1 MSKNV
6 PELRFKGF
14 EDEWEKIHLSDSVE
28 RVVRKNKGNVTNRP
42 LTISAQYG
50 LVNQEEFFNKVVA
63 SKNLE
68 GYYLLNNGE
77 FAYNKSYSNG
87 YPFGAIKRLDKYKN
101 GAVSTLYICFKPK
114 LNVDSDFLTQ
124 YFESSKWYREVS
136 MVAVEGA
143 RNHGLLN
150 IGVSDFFDTIHR
162 FPSLQEQEKIANFL
176 SKVDS
181 IIEKQEK
188 KVEYWNS
195 YKKGMMQKIFSQ
207 KIRFKDGNGRDYP
220 EWEEEKLGGIGQ
232 TYTGLSGKTKDDFG
246 FGNGKYITY
255 VNIFKNTKVD
265 INMFDLVDIKK
276 DEKQNKVLKG
286 DILFTASSET
296 PNEVGMASVCDNNI
310 ENLYLNSFCFGFRL
324 NSKKDIDYIFIGYLL
339 RSPSLRKKI
348 SILAQGSTRYNL
360 SKSEFMKIKIQIP
373 CLEEQRKIVNFLSNI
388 DNIIEKENKKL
399 EELKQWKKGLLQQM
413 FV

>member
-1 MSKNV
+1 MSRNV
-6 PELRFKGF
+6 PKLRFKGF
-14 EDEWEKIHLSDSVE
+14 EDEWKDNIIGNVCLINTGKRDTKNKVKNGKYPFFVRSNTVERINTYSFDGEAILTAGDGVGVGKVFHYVNCKFDYHQRVYKLSNFNKINGKFLYEIFSNNFKKEVAKYNAKTSVDSVRLE
-28 RVVRKNKGNVTNRP
+28 M
-42 LTISAQYG
+42 IS
-50 LVNQEEFFNKVVA
+50 KM
-63 SKNLE
+63 K
-68 GYYLLNNGE
+68 
-77 FAYNKSYSNG
+77 
-87 YPFGAIKRLDKYKN
+87 IK
-101 GAVSTLYICFKPK
+101 I
-114 LNVDSDFLTQ
+114 
-124 YFESSKWYREVS
+124 
-136 MVAVEGA
+136 
-143 RNHGLLN
+143 
-150 IGVSDFFDTIHR
+150 
-162 FPSLQEQEKIANFL
+162 PSLQEQEKIVNFL

-188 KVEYWNS
+188 KVQYWNS

-207 KIRFKDGNGRDYP
+207 KIRFKDENGRDYP

-360 SKSEFMKIKIQIP
+360 SKSELMKIKIQIP

-388 DNIIEKENKKL
+388 DNLIEKESKKL

>member
-1 MSKNV
+1 MSRNV
-6 PELRFKGF
+6 PKLRFNGFDGELKSFKFKQLVKLQRGSSPRPIVKYITDSDDGVNWIKIGDVSKG
-14 EDEWEKIHLSDSVE
+14 ETIINSTKEKITKEGALKSRFVQVGDLILSNSMSYGRPYIMGIDGYIHDGWFVLRDYENNFKRDYLCQLLTSSVIQKQYKKLAAGG
-28 RVVRKNKGNVTNRP
+28 VVDN
-42 LTISAQYG
+42 ISSE
-50 LVNQEEFFNKVVA
+50 LVNSV
-63 SKNLE
+63 S
-68 GYYLLNNGE
+68 
-77 FAYNKSYSNG
+77 
-87 YPFGAIKRLDKYKN
+87 IKL
-101 GAVSTLYICFKPK
+101 
-114 LNVDSDFLTQ
+114 
-124 YFESSKWYREVS
+124 
-136 MVAVEGA
+136 
-143 RNHGLLN
+143 
-150 IGVSDFFDTIHR
+150 
-162 FPSLQEQEKIANFL
+162 PSLQEQEKIVNFL

-188 KVEYWNS
+188 KVQYWNS

-207 KIRFKDGNGRDYP
+207 KIRFKDENGRDYP

>member
-1 MSKNV
+1 MS
-6 PELRFKGF
+6 
-14 EDEWEKIHLSDSVE
+14 I
-28 RVVRKNKGNVTNRP
+28 
-42 LTISAQYG
+42 
-50 LVNQEEFFNKVVA
+50 KV
-63 SKNLE
+63 
-68 GYYLLNNGE
+68 
-77 FAYNKSYSNG
+77 
-87 YPFGAIKRLDKYKN
+87 
-101 GAVSTLYICFKPK
+101 
-114 LNVDSDFLTQ
+114 
-124 YFESSKWYREVS
+124 
-136 MVAVEGA
+136 
-143 RNHGLLN
+143 
-150 IGVSDFFDTIHR
+150 
-162 FPSLQEQEKIANFL
+162 PSLQEQEKIANFL

-207 KIRFKDGNGRDYP
+207 KIRFKDENGRDYP

>member
-1 MSKNV
+1 MSRNV
-6 PELRFKGF
+6 PKLRFKGF
-14 EDEWEKIHLSDSVE
+14 EDEWKQQVVSLLFDKVKNPVDVDKNTFYKQIGIRSHGKGIFYKEEVLGKELGNKRVFWIEPDVFIVNIVFAWE
-28 RVVRKNKGNVTNRP
+28 RAIART
-42 LTISAQYG
+42 T
-50 LVNQEEFFNKVVA
+50 VNEIGMIA
-63 SKNLE
+63 SHRFPM
-68 GYYLLNNGE
+68 Y
-77 FAYNKSYSNG
+77 
-87 YPFGAIKRLDKYKN
+87 
-101 GAVSTLYICFKPK
+101 KPK
-114 LNVDSDFLTQ
+114 KNRVNLDYIT
-124 YFESSKWYREVS
+124 YFFKTKKGQRLLELASPG
-136 MVAVEGA
+136 GA
-143 RNHGLLN
+143 GRNKTLGQKE
-150 IGVSDFFDTIHR
+150 FDNLKIKI
-162 FPSLQEQEKIANFL
+162 PSLQEQEKISNFL

-188 KVEYWNS
+188 KVKYWNS

-388 DNIIEKENKKL
+388 DNVIEKENKKL

>member
-1 MSKNV
+1 MSRNV
-6 PELRFKGF
+6 PNLRFKGF
-14 EDEWEKIHLSDSVE
+14 EDEWKEKKLINFLSES
-28 RVVRKNKGNVTNRP
+28 RIPG
-42 LTISAQYG
+42 
-50 LVNQEEFFNKVVA
+50 
-63 SKNLE
+63 
-68 GYYLLNNGE
+68 
-77 FAYNKSYSNG
+77 SNG
-87 YPFGAIKRLDKYKN
+87 SKAKKLTVKLWAKGVVPKKEIYEGSDNTKYYTRKA
-101 GAVSTLYICFKPK
+101 GQLIYGK
-114 LNVDSDFLTQ
+114 LDFLNCAFGIVPDHLDGYESTVDAPAFDIKNINP
-124 YFESSKWYREVS
+124 YFLFSKIIQKNFYK
-136 MVAVEGA
+136 
-143 RNHGLLN
+143 RNGDIADGSRKAKRIHSDVFLN
-150 IGVSDFFDTIHR
+150 MSIKV
-162 FPSLQEQEKIANFL
+162 PSLQEQEKIANFL

-207 KIRFKDGNGRDYP
+207 KIRFKDENGRDYP

-388 DNIIEKENKKL
+388 DNII
-399 EELKQWKKGLLQQM
+399 
-413 FV
+413 

>member
-1 MSKNV
+1 MSRNV
-6 PELRFKGF
+6 PKLRFKGF
-14 EDEWEKIHLSDSVE
+14 EDEWKEKSFKDIFNGFEYGMNSAAVEFDGKNRYIRITDIDDRNSKYKSKNPVSPEGILEDKYLVKSNDILFARTGASVGKTYLYDKE
-28 RVVRKNKGNVTNRP
+28 DGKLYFAGFLIRGNVNCENNAKFIFTQTKTLNYEKWVKVMSMRSGQP
-42 LTISAQYG
+42 GINS
-50 LVNQEEFFNKVVA
+50 QEYSSYKIKV
-63 SKNLE
+63 
-68 GYYLLNNGE
+68 
-77 FAYNKSYSNG
+77 
-87 YPFGAIKRLDKYKN
+87 
-101 GAVSTLYICFKPK
+101 
-114 LNVDSDFLTQ
+114 
-124 YFESSKWYREVS
+124 
-136 MVAVEGA
+136 
-143 RNHGLLN
+143 
-150 IGVSDFFDTIHR
+150 
-162 FPSLQEQEKIANFL
+162 PSLQEQEKIANFL

-207 KIRFKDGNGRDYP
+207 KIRFKDENGRDYP

-388 DNIIEKENKKL
+388 DNLIEKESKKL